1 MSDFSTI
8 YDIFYYCHASIP
20 PLKAKR
26 VTFRKAGFYSFH
38 RRKTLNHLV
47 RTYLINY
54 MMILLAE
61 GGQFYKTP

>member
-1 MSDFSTI
+1 M
-8 YDIFYYCHASIP
+8 
-20 PLKAKR
+20 R
-26 VTFRKAGFYSFH
+26 QFRYAVRHGDTNGTEAGFYSFH

-54 MMILLAE
+54 RMILLAE